1 MCLAPPRSSHFTR
14 PQITADTRVPH
25 LHSALSFELA
35 CPAWGYV
42 ILTIRTSSQN
52 GICAAVHAAVQD
64 VMDDPVVAADGY
76 TYERLAIEEWVKRSS
91 TSPLTNMPLPH
102 GQLVTNLVLRSAI
115 REWSE
120 QQARRRQQQ
129 QQGPGAGAGR
139 AAQQR
144 AGW

>member
-1 MCLAPPRSSHFTR
+1 
-14 PQITADTRVPH
+14 
-25 LHSALSFELA
+25 
-35 CPAWGYV
+35 
-42 ILTIRTSSQN
+42 
-52 GICAAVHAAVQD
+52 
-64 VMDDPVVAADGY
+64 MDDPVVAADGY

-102 GQLVTNLVLRSAI
+102 SQLVTNLVLRSAI

-129 QQGPGAGAGR
+129 QQQQQQGPGAGAGAGR